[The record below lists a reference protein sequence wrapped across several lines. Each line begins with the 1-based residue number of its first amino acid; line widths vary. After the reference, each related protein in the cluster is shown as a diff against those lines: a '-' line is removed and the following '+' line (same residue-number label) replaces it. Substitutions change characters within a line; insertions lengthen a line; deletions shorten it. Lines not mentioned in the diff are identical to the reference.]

1 VWRQHG
7 SASPK
12 AGPTAQD
19 ASAFEE
25 ESDMAYEGNH
35 RKPSAALRGI
45 ARVVVAGAVIGVP
58 LALATAPAQADPNW
72 DAIAQC
78 ESGGNWGTNTGN
90 GYYGGLQFSQGTWE
104 ANGGS
109 GNPANA
115 SRSEQIRVA
124 ENVLQS
130 QGIGAWP
137 VCGARGGSSGGSSGG
152 SAPAPQQETSNE
164 STSAEAPQQSAP
176 VQPVL
181 AKSNPKGDY
190 KIKAGDTLSKIA
202 REHKVKG
209 GWQALYA
216 KNKQFI
222 GNPNLILVG
231 QKIATK

>member
-1 VWRQHG
+1 
-7 SASPK
+7 
-12 AGPTAQD
+12 
-19 ASAFEE
+19 
-25 ESDMAYEGNH
+25 MAYEGKH
-35 RKPSAALRGI
+35 RKPSLRNI

-58 LALATAPAQADPNW
+58 LAVATAPAQADPVNW

-78 ESGGNWGTNTGN
+78 ESGGNWGINTGN

-115 SRSEQIRVA
+115 SRAEQIRVA
-124 ENVLQS
+124 ENVLKT

-137 VCGARGGSSGGSSGG
+137 VCGARGGSGGGG
-152 SAPAPQQETSNE
+152 GGGYSAPQQQQSSNE
-164 STSAEAPQQSAP
+164 PSSYEAPQQQQVYSAP
-176 VQPVL
+176 VKPVL

-190 KIKAGDTLSKIA
+190 TVKAGDTLTKIA
-202 REHKVKG
+202 KEHKIKG
-209 GWQALYA
+209 GWPALYK

-222 GNPNLILVG
+222 GDPDLILVG